1 MSGKNKRSGMTLVE
15 IVVSLGILLLIV
27 AALSGFVV
35 SLQQT
40 RQQLSSVQEVDD
52 NLRMA
57 LDLLSTRIRG
67 AKGVNT
73 VASTFDTDPGV
84 LSLEMA
90 NPALNPTVFRLDQDN
105 GILQMQEGAAGPVSV
120 TTNEVH
126 VSNLVFS
133 LRSPAGE
140 PENIGIELTIDY
152 SSQSDS
158 YAGFSHSVTTAVTAR
173 Q

>member
-1 MSGKNKRSGMTLVE
+1 MSGKNKKSGMTLVE
-15 IVVSLGILLLIV
+15 IVISLGILLIIV
-27 AALSGFVV
+27 AALSGFVM

-40 RQQLSSVQEVDD
+40 RQQLSSAQEVDD

-57 LDLLSTRIRG
+57 IDLLSMRIRG

-73 VASTFDTDPGV
+73 GASTFDTDPGV

-90 NPALNPTVFRLDQDN
+90 NPAINPTVFRLDQDN
-105 GILQMQEGAAGPVSV
+105 GILQIQEGVASPVSV
-120 TTNEVH
+120 TTNEVL

-140 PENIGIELTIDY
+140 PENIGIALTIDY

-158 YAGFSHSVTTAVTAR
+158 YAGFTHSVTTAVTAR

>member
-1 MSGKNKRSGMTLVE
+1 MGAENKKSGMMLVE

-35 SLQQT
+35 SLQQA
-40 RQQLSSVQEVDD
+40 RQQLLSAQEVDD
-52 NLRMA
+52 NLRMT
-57 LDLLSTRIRG
+57 LDLLSSRIRG
-67 AKGVNT
+67 ATGVNT
-73 VASTFDTDPGV
+73 GASTFGTDPGV
-84 LSLEMA
+84 LSLEMS

-105 GILQMQEGAAGPVSV
+105 GILQMQEGAGNPVSV
-120 TTNEVH
+120 TTNEVR

-133 LRSPAGE
+133 RRSPSGE
-140 PENIGIELTIDY
+140 SENIGIALTIDY

>member
-1 MSGKNKRSGMTLVE
+1 MTLVE
-15 IVVSLGILLLIV
+15 IVVSLGILLIIV
-27 AALSGFVV
+27 SALSGFVIA
-35 SLQQT
+35 LQQA
-40 RQQLSSVQEVDD
+40 RQQLSSAQEVDD

-57 LDLLSTRIRG
+57 LDFLSTRIRG
-67 AKGVNT
+67 ATGVT
-73 VASTFDTDPGV
+73 IGASTFDADPGV

-105 GILQMQEGAAGPVSV
+105 GILQMQEGLASPVSV
-120 TTNEVH
+120 TTNEVR

-140 PENIGIELTIDY
+140 PENIGIALTIDY

-158 YAGFSHSVTTAVTAR
+158 YAGFSHSITTAVTAR